1 MKQKID
7 RLQNKLITEDIM
19 KKLNNQEVQRLDD
32 YLKEIEIQITNIK
45 EELKSKDYI
54 TATIQSETVYE
65 ANTTVPLTVILSK
78 YGNKLSLNS
87 GAIKI
92 GVGVSKVELS
102 GQVFYWKGDNRDP
115 YQWATIKLNDKQIST
130 ALADN
135 SGGWAS
141 VHFSTRII
149 DVKEGD
155 TITLVNISKGRIR
168 NDENTYLHV
177 KVVE

>member
-7 RLQNKLITEDIM
+7 RLKNKLITEDIM
-19 KKLNNQEVQRLDD
+19 KKLNNQEVQKLDD
-32 YLKEIEIQITNIK
+32 YLKTIETQIANLK
-45 EELKSKDYI
+45 EELKLKDYI
-54 TATIQSETVYE
+54 TATIESETVYE
-65 ANTTVPLTVILSK
+65 ANSPVPLTVILNK

-92 GVGVSKVELS
+92 ESGVSKVEVS

-115 YQWATIKLNDKQIST
+115 YQWATIKLNDKQVST
-130 ALADN
+130 SLADN
-135 SGGWAS
+135 SGDWAS

-168 NDENTYLHV
+168 NAENTYINV